1 MLENA
6 SYVNVSHQVALRRQM
21 DIIANN
27 IANLNTTAYRGERA
41 LFEEYLVPTSEN
53 QEISFVQDVALI
65 RDTSEGELTRTGNPL
80 DVAISGEGYFVVETD
95 NGPRYTRN
103 GNFTTNDIGQ
113 LVTNE
118 GRLLLD
124 VDNQPIQLDLADGEL
139 TIASDG
145 TITSE
150 IGPIARLQLV
160 AFENPQRLRKEGS
173 TLYTTNDPPLP
184 ADKARIV
191 QGMLEKSNVQ
201 GVIEVTRMIDVMRT
215 YQRAQKMVD
224 TGHELQRRAIDKLGR
239 AGSS

>member
-41 LFEEYLVPTSEN
+41 MFEEYLIPTSEN

-65 RDTSEGELTRTGNPL
+65 RDTSEGELVRTGNSL
-80 DVAISGEGYFVVETD
+80 DVAISGEGYFVIETD

-118 GRLLLD
+118 GRLVLD
-124 VDNQPIQLDLADGEL
+124 DDNQPIQLDLADGEL
-139 TIASDG
+139 TFAGDG

-160 AFENPQRLRKEGS
+160 TFENPQRLRKEGS

-184 ADKARIV
+184 AENAKVV

-215 YQRAQKMVD
+215 YQSTQKMID

-239 AGSS
+239 AASA

>member
-41 LFEEYLVPTSEN
+41 LFQEFLVPTSDN
-53 QEISFVQDVALI
+53 QEISFVQDIGLI
-65 RDTSEGELTRTGNPL
+65 RDLAEGEMVQTGNPL
-80 DVAISGEGYFVVETD
+80 DVAINGRGFFVVETE

-124 VDNQPIQLDLADGEL
+124 EDNQPIQLDLADGEL
-139 TIASDG
+139 TIAGDG

-150 IGPIARLQLV
+150 IGPIAKLQLV
-160 AFENPQRLRKEGS
+160 TFDNPQRLQKQGS
-173 TLYTTNDPPLP
+173 TLYSTEDPPLP
-184 ADKARIV
+184 AENTRVV

-201 GVIEVTRMIDVMRT
+201 GVLEVTRMIHVMRS
-215 YQRAQKMVD
+215 YQATQKMLD

-239 AGSS
+239 AASA